1 MPTLS
6 RVGEMTSIELSVILP
21 VFNAALFLG
30 AALDAL
36 VRQQFSGTW
45 EIIVADNG
53 STDDTVA
60 VARSYQDRLPNLT
73 IIDASG
79 VQGAS
84 YARNCAVD
92 VARGQKLVFVDGDDV
107 PAEGYIETMSAA
119 LDENRLVCSRI
130 DVEQLNPR
138 WTNELRP
145 GPQRHAPSDFLY
157 FLPWGGGSTLGAQ
170 RDLFEGVGGFDESL
184 LYAEDIDFCWRAQLY
199 GGAELV
205 FVPDALL
212 HVRHRSS
219 LRQIFSQAR
228 QWSFAEWGL
237 YLAYRPMGARF
248 APLRDRTMRW
258 WKLTRHI
265 PRLRH
270 RAGRAWWL
278 THFGNVIGRLQAGV
292 VVRLK
297 GRHKP
302 ISEARRP
309 RAAARALS

>member
-1 MPTLS
+1 MPTLC

-21 VFNAALFLG
+21 VFNTALFLG
-30 AALDAL
+30 AALEAL

-45 EIIVADNG
+45 EIIIADNG

-170 RDLFEGVGGFDESL
+170 RDLFEGVGGFDERL

-199 GGAELV
+199 GERSWCSCPTRCCTCAT
-205 FVPDALL
+205 A
-212 HVRHRSS
+212 RACARSS
-219 LRQIFSQAR
+219 PRPGSGASPSGACTWPTGRWAPGSRRSGTAR
-228 QWSFAEWGL
+228 CGGGS
-237 YLAYRPMGARF
+237 
-248 APLRDRTMRW
+248 
-258 WKLTRHI
+258 
-265 PRLRH
+265 
-270 RAGRAWWL
+270 
-278 THFGNVIGRLQAGV
+278 
-292 VVRLK
+292 
-297 GRHKP
+297 
-302 ISEARRP
+302 
-309 RAAARALS
+309 